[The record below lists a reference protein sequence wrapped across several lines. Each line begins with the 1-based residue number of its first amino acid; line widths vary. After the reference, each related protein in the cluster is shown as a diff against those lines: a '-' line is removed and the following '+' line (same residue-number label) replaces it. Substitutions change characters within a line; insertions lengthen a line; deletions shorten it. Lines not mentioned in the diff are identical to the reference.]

1 MDSDATGGS
10 TFAGTPWTRQRLDG
24 LAATIE
30 GGTDGET
37 IPVRAPAVD
46 EPLGTIPRLTEP
58 AVDEAVT
65 RCRAATSHWKARS
78 PQERAAVLDR
88 FAKLVEKH
96 RGELMDL
103 VQLETGKARHHAF
116 EEVVDVPLSASYY
129 ADRAPT
135 LLARDRRQS
144 AIPLLTTAA
153 VEYEP
158 VGVVGIISPWNYP
171 LTLSMTDAIPA
182 LAAGNGVVLKPD
194 EKTPFIALRLAELF
208 VEAGLPEDV
217 LTIVTG
223 DGPEVG
229 PALIDRVDYL
239 TFTGSTE
246 TGRIVAEQAGRNL
259 IDCSLELSGK
269 NPMLVLAD
277 ADVEMAARGAV
288 AGCFTNAGQL
298 CLSTERIYVEEPL
311 LDAFLDAFLDAT
323 ASLTLGAGFD
333 YDADVG
339 SLISG
344 TQLDRVQSHVDDAE
358 DRGVTVHTGGS
369 ARPDVG
375 PYFFEPTVLTD
386 LPGDARAACEETFG
400 PVVAVEPVPSAEAAI
415 EAANDSEH
423 GLNASIW
430 TADRTRGTQLASE
443 LDFGTV
449 CVNDAYAAG
458 WAAFDAPM
466 GGFKDS
472 GIGRRHGPEGLTRY
486 VESKTVATSRIGPTN
501 NPPFV
506 PTGLFV
512 HSMDVLS
519 RVLGR
524 LRRLG

>member
-1 MDSDATGGS
+1 MESDAAGSS
-10 TFAGTPWTRQRLDG
+10 TFAGTGWSRERLDG
-24 LAATIE
+24 LAATID
-30 GGTDGET
+30 GGTDGER
-37 IPVRAPAVD
+37 IEVRAPTVD
-46 EPLGTIPRLTEP
+46 EPLGTIPQLTESDI
-58 AVDEAVT
+58 DEAVQ
-65 RCRAATSHWKARS
+65 RCRTAASDWREQPPA
-78 PQERAAVLDR
+78 ERTAVLDR
-88 FAKLVEKH
+88 FANLVEQH

-116 EEVVDVPLSASYY
+116 EEVVDVPLSAGYY
-129 ADRAPT
+129 ADRASQV
-135 LLARDRRQS
+135 LARECRRS

-229 PALIDRVDYL
+229 SALIDRVDYL

-311 LDAFLDAFLDAT
+311 LDAFLDAFVDAT
-323 ASLTLGAGFD
+323 ASLTLGADFG
-333 YDADVG
+333 YDTDIG
-339 SLISG
+339 SLINGS
-344 TQLDRVQSHVDDAE
+344 QLDRVQSHVDDAR
-358 DRGVTVHTGGS
+358 DRDSTIHTGGN

-375 PYFFEPTVLTD
+375 PYFFEPTVITD
-386 LPGDARAACEETFG
+386 LPGEARAACEETFG
-400 PVVAVEPVPSAEAAI
+400 PVVAVEPVPSTEAAI

-430 TADRTRGTQLASE
+430 TADRTRGERLASE

-449 CVNDAYAAG
+449 CVNDAYVAG

-466 GGFKDS
+466 GGFEDS

-486 VESKTVATSRIGPTN
+486 VESKTVATSRIGPLN
-501 NPPFV
+501 NLPYV

-512 HSMDVLS
+512 RSMNVLS
-519 RVLGR
+519 PVLRR
-524 LRRLG
+524 LRRWV